1 MLALFALGVS
11 VSSALASTTI
21 EVEVEVTVGNLRSM
35 IHPYICTRVSY
46 QLSFRVQPFVVPSC
60 KWVFFQQFLSLN
72 GFTSVSIIENGA
84 SFPASSFGSK
94 ILKQISASKKI
105 FFRYISLQNV
115 YHVTLL
121 CCHLIF
127 FRATTLQRF
136 SADGIFF
143 SYDGLIFLLNQ
154 ADDLGR

>member
-46 QLSFRVQPFVVPSC
+46 QLSFRSC
-60 KWVFFQQFLSLN
+60 KWISFQQFLSLN

-121 CCHLIF
+121 FCHLIF